1 MTTLCKKHL
10 STMCYHYCKPCNI
23 PICELCASSK
33 RHRGHAI
40 VDVEKELERQKHDLE
55 GYLQELEKI
64 IYPKYKE
71 VAAKI
76 PVQRADLKEN
86 SKTLTEAIKKH
97 GEDLHREIDTTIK
110 ELIAAA
116 DLDEMDSKGMAVL
129 NSQEDEINSSISEIK
144 QLIADLN
151 KLLGS
156 SDISL
161 LSAYECRNADFRKV
175 PPKLI
180 VTLPIFIRQKIKK
193 ELIYQQ
199 FGFLSSLSIKTEEHG
214 NTEIESI
221 STESSPPDRPFIDK
235 PRTITD
241 INTEYGDHPKGL
253 CSVSCLSNEK
263 LWTSSFNNSTMRLY
277 NIKGELV
284 KSIMT
289 KSRNNPCDI
298 AVTISGDLV
307 YTDDG
312 NRTVNMVRNTQIY
325 TLIIMQG
332 WEPRNICITSSGDL
346 LVVMISDIDKQ
357 TKLVRYSGSTEKQT
371 IQYDDK
377 GQSLY
382 SASEYIKLIAENRN
396 LDICVADAYANAIV
410 VVNED
415 GKLRFTYNGH
425 SCTFMKRFSPHGIT
439 TDSHSRTLTVNSYS
453 SCIDILDQDGQFLR
467 YIDNCDLHI
476 PMSLCVDTRDN
487 LFVAQRAGKVKK
499 IQYYM

>member
-1 MTTLCKKHL
+1 M
-10 STMCYHYCKPCNI
+10 P
-23 PICELCASSK
+23 
-33 RHRGHAI
+33 
-40 VDVEKELERQKHDLE
+40 
-55 GYLQELEKI
+55 
-64 IYPKYKE
+64 
-71 VAAKI
+71 
-76 PVQRADLKEN
+76 
-86 SKTLTEAIKKH
+86 
-97 GEDLHREIDTTIK
+97 
-110 ELIAAA
+110 
-116 DLDEMDSKGMAVL
+116 
-129 NSQEDEINSSISEIK
+129 
-144 QLIADLN
+144 
-151 KLLGS
+151 
-156 SDISL
+156 
-161 LSAYECRNADFRKV
+161 
-175 PPKLI
+175 
-180 VTLPIFIRQKIKK
+180 
-193 ELIYQQ
+193 
-199 FGFLSSLSIKTEEHG
+199 G
-214 NTEIESI
+214 NTAIESI
-221 STESSPPDRPFIDK
+221 STDSSPPDRPFIDK

-241 INTEYGDHPKGL
+241 INTEYGDHHKGL

-277 NIKGELV
+277 NLKGELV

-298 AVTISGDLV
+298 AVTMSGDLV

-377 GQSLY
+377 GQYLY

-439 TDSHSRTLTVNSYS
+439 TDSHSRILTVNSYS
-453 SCIDILDQDGQFLR
+453 SCIDILDQDGQFLP

-487 LFVAQRAGKVKK
+487 LFVAQWAGKVKK